1 MPELTEAER
10 REALPELAL
19 DKVALTPAAALA
31 RAGIRDAPA
40 RVHLHMLAGRPAYEF
55 LGAGSVTSVFADNG
69 EVFEG
74 YSEARAVELA
84 KT

>member
-1 MPELTEAER
+1 
-10 REALPELAL
+10 
-19 DKVALTPAAALA
+19 V
-31 RAGIRDAPA
+31 
-40 RVHLHMLAGRPAYEF
+40 RVRLHMLAGRPAYEF